1 MTMTLSSKPQIIEKE
16 NIPSLFFPSN
26 SVERT
31 KEDLKILVRKL
42 RRSMML
48 GNVHRTKMRIQ
59 FEDEEGL
66 KEVRTTIWAVGDR
79 NIVLK
84 KGVLIPINR
93 IVDVIL

>member
-1 MTMTLSSKPQIIEKE
+1 MNMTISTNPQLIEKE
-16 NIPSLFFPSN
+16 SIPSLFFPSIP
-26 SVERT
+26 VEKT
-31 KEDLKILVRKL
+31 QEDLKILVRKL

-59 FEDEEGL
+59 FKDKEGL